1 MSRIRSLHP
10 GFFTDERLVETSV
23 EARLLCLGLGVEAD
37 DKGIFEWK
45 PVTLK
50 MRLFPADNID
60 VVARLTELV
69 EAGVIMMYEIDGRK
83 YGAIRKFRKHQRP
96 KTPNSI
102 HPITPEVGNYVGL
115 TPTISEIGGDEPETF
130 PPNGEM
136 STQMEDVG
144 GREGGRGE
152 KPNGFLARDARK
164 KPKGWVSPK
173 TPMDAAN
180 NIIRRIRDNEQQRTG
195 AGDVG
200 TDGAVLQL
208 PPVRRSG
215 A

>member
-1 MSRIRSLHP
+1 M
-10 GFFTDERLVETSV
+10 

-60 VVARLTELV
+60 IALRLAELV
-69 EAGVIMMYEIDGRK
+69 EAGVIMMYEIGGRK

-96 KTPNSI
+96 KTPNNI

-115 TPTISEIGGDEPETF
+115 ESAISETGSDEPDPF
-130 PPNGEM
+130 PPNGEK
-136 STQMEDVG
+136 SPQMEDVG
-144 GREGGRGE
+144 WREGGRGE
-152 KPNGFLARDARK
+152 KPNGFSARETRK

-180 NIIRRIRDNEQQRTG
+180 NIIRRIRDNEQQRIG
-195 AGDVG
+195 AGN
-200 TDGAVLQL
+200 DGADGALLQL
-208 PPVRRSG
+208 PAVGRSG